1 MESTNVP
8 VPSDVPDLKHTCV
21 KVACGYDHTL
31 VVLRDGQVWGAGA
44 GGGGELGAAAD
55 EGELPSGTNGMQLKV
70 LDEGEVVKF
79 SAVASR
85 GQHSVLLSTHG
96 EVWTSG
102 WNTFGYIRLSLL
114 TIIDK

>member
-1 MESTNVP
+1 MDSTNVP
-8 VPSDVPDLKHTCV
+8 VPSDVPDIKHKCV

-44 GGGGELGAAAD
+44 GGGGELGVSPEGEEATFCSNGMQINVRD
-55 EGELPSGTNGMQLKV
+55 EGEI
-70 LDEGEVVKF
+70 VKF

-85 GQHSVLLSTHG
+85 GQHSVMLSTHG

-102 WNTFGYIRLSLL
+102 WNTFG
-114 TIIDK
+114 